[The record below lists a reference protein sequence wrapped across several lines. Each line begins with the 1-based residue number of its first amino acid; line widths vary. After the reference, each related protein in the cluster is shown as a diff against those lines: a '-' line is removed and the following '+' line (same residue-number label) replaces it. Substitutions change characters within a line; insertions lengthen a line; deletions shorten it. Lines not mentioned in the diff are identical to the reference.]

1 MMTYESYLSYMEHI
15 AWKGSG
21 YRVMTEE
28 EFLIVMD
35 WIGFVT
41 ARQQFQAEL
50 EMDAMYNA

>member
-1 MMTYESYLSYMEHI
+1 MTYESYLSYMEHI
-15 AWKGSG
+15 NWKTSK

-41 ARQQFQAEL
+41 ARQQFQTEL
-50 EMDAMYNA
+50 EMDVLYNA